1 MSPRYQLNL
10 AAQPFRSYRGANLV
24 LPVILVLIVG
34 FTLWQ
39 ASQFSAY
46 TEDLEQLRV
55 QEQAA
60 RVQWQFLGTRVE
72 ELRSRLGRSDT
83 IEAID
88 EIRFLN
94 EIVERKQFSWTLLL
108 REIERTIPRTVYIVS
123 LTPQISD
130 RGFVRVRMEARG
142 ESVDALTLFLTNLG
156 DNSAFDNVT
165 VSVEEVGEVD
175 GRMER
180 RLLME
185 VDYTPSNRS
194 TIDEVAAQ

>member
-24 LPVILVLIVG
+24 LAVILVLIVG